1 MKYQSPSLILFS
13 AQLTCGDFRERL
25 KVSKEYL
32 CVGTFGGN
40 LLLPEWSLG
49 HKMRED
55 DDEHRIKGNFTQ
67 KSLHFRFQGPRDVIV
82 LT

>member
-1 MKYQSPSLILFS
+1 MF
-13 AQLTCGDFRERL
+13 
-25 KVSKEYL
+25 
-32 CVGTFGGN
+32 VGTFGGN

-55 DDEHRIKGNFTQ
+55 DDEHRIRGNFTQ
-67 KSLHFRFQGPRDVIV
+67 KSLHFRFQGPRDVIM